1 MGGESLHV
9 AGRLLGY
16 RRASTTNRYVHLYD
30 ATLGEAVERV
40 ALAVGRKLR
49 VNLGDWVKRQLDGIT
64 RQDVEDRFNL
74 ITGKHGW
81 SAANQTMSMLRS
93 IYRRPFVDHESLRN
107 PVEQWL
113 AAGAAS
119 TPSGG
124 GASRVR
130 RRCCRAGIEAMGL
143 EPAIHEVFLIGI
155 YTGMRMGEI
164 LSLRWERV
172 DLQKCILRV
181 EETKTGVTL
190 ELPITRQLAE
200 ILDRRRVAAGDLP
213 ADVRDWVFPSP
224 TTARPTMSRTRII
237 STGPSAR
244 PAGRSSGSTGCVTA
258 SSPSPSA
265 N

>member
-30 ATLGEAVERV
+30 ATLGEAV
-40 ALAVGRKLR
+40 GRKLR

-64 RQDVEDRFNL
+64 RQNVEDRFNL

-181 EETKTGVTL
+181 EETKTREPL
-190 ELPITRQLAE
+190 ELPVTRQLAAIFE
-200 ILDRRRVAAGDLP
+200 RRRAACGEEAAPPEGREREQERAETAAREKAAPSRDR
-213 ADVRDWVFPSP
+213 DV
-224 TTARPTMSRTRII
+224 
-237 STGPSAR
+237 
-244 PAGRSSGSTGCVTA
+244 GREAPRRKAPEPLAKTKVREMNLGL
-258 SSPSPSA
+258 
-265 N
+265 